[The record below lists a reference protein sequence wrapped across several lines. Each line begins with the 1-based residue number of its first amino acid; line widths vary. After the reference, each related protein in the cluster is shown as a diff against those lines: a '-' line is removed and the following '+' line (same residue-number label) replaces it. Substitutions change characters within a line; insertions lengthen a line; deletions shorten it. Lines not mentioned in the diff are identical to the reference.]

1 MSIANIKSSLHS
13 DGRLQA
19 NLFDE
24 LSDSSRNVGIDSI
37 GTFHCNDI
45 TEGSATGLA
54 STVPMRITNNKELL
68 VYDEIDEINPVSN
81 IMGNLID
88 LAQNGF
94 TGLSTQITSSNL
106 SNVQE
111 IIENADPHFN
121 VFAVISYDECA
132 EDLSGV
138 ASGTGRTTF
147 TGPGFV
153 YNTSNNNLL
162 STGYD
167 IKPMSG
173 AAANTEKVEHD
184 VWDWLNSVPAG
195 EEPRYKLDQKIDLG
209 RLLDGKKWMAMA
221 VFDGYT
227 DTTNIPKGFRGIAM
241 WVFEEQ
247 TRSYLP
253 GGQSVNYNPQNYLN
267 TTPSD
272 PIVKVRDIFYP
283 AGSSSS
289 MHMIQTLEL
298 SKENSITFPKLTNSF
313 LSKGS
318 TSSNGIGPSDLPVG
332 TDDIG
337 NYYSNGK
344 LGRNRPGT
352 KTGWRFSL
360 TNTGVTSTGYYTT
373 SSFSSNNGIWGYS
386 PGSFVAGGASYLDP
400 DDPTFYKYFS
410 NEIIFGNSTGADGAA
425 AAMRYSW
432 NGLRLNGPG
441 GTTTDWVCFIFSGDA
456 LPS

>member
-68 VYDEIDEINPVSN
+68 VYDQIDEINPVSN

-106 SNVQE
+106 GNVQE

-173 AAANTEKVEHD
+173 AAANTERVKHD
-184 VWDWLNSVPAG
+184 SWDYISSSYYELT
-195 EEPRYKLDQKIDLG
+195 QKIDLG
-209 RLLDGKKWMAMA
+209 RLLDGKRWMGMA

-227 DTTNIPKGFRGIAM
+227 DTTNIPKGFRGIAL
-241 WVFEEQ
+241 WIFEDQ
-247 TRSYLP
+247 ARSSFTTPL
-253 GGQSVNYNPQNYLN
+253 SNLDYNPEDYLT
-267 TTPSD
+267 TTPTS
-272 PIVKVRDIFYP
+272 PVVKVRDIFYP
-283 AGSSSS
+283 PGSTGFL
-289 MHMIQTLEL
+289 HVVQTLEL
-298 SKENSITFPKLTNSF
+298 ERDSSGISFPKLSHQF
-313 LSKGS
+313 LASGDTADDS
-318 TSSNGIGPSDLPVG
+318 GGIGPSITPTG
-332 TDDIG
+332 TQDTTSASG
-337 NYYSNGK
+337 QTNPGA
-344 LGRNRPGT
+344 NRPGT
-352 KTGWRFSL
+352 KTSWRFSVS
-360 TNTGVTSTGYYTT
+360 TGASDKGYASANAFSNNNGVWGYNLGKPATTSTGLDFDYVA
-373 SSFSSNNGIWGYS
+373 FGNFNGS
-386 PGSFVAGGASYLDP
+386 DGAS
-400 DDPTFYKYFS
+400 
-410 NEIIFGNSTGADGAA
+410 
-425 AAMRYSW
+425 AAMRAKW
-432 NGLRLNGPG
+432 KGQNIAG
-441 GTTTDWVCFIFSGDA
+441 TDWVGFIFGGDA

>member
-13 DGRLQA
+13 DGRFQA

-24 LSDSSRNVGIDSI
+24 VSDPSRNVGIDSI

-54 STVPMRITNNKELL
+54 STVPMRLTNNKELL
-68 VYDEIDEINPVSN
+68 VYDQIDEMNPVSN

-121 VFAVISYDECA
+121 VFAVVSYDECA

-153 YNTSNNNLL
+153 YNTSNNDLL

-173 AAANTEKVEHD
+173 AAANSERVKHD
-184 VWDWLNSVPAG
+184 SWDYVSSY
-195 EEPRYKLDQKIDLG
+195 YKLTQKIDLG
-209 RLLDGKKWMAMA
+209 RLLDGKRWMGMA

-227 DTTNIPKGFRGIAM
+227 DTTNIPKGFRGIAL
-241 WVFEEQ
+241 WIFDDQ
-247 TRSYLP
+247 TRPSTTP
-253 GGQSVNYNPQNYLN
+253 TQNVDYNPEDYLT
-267 TTPSD
+267 TTPTN

-283 AGSSSS
+283 AGSTSSL
-289 MHMIQTLEL
+289 HVVQTLEL
-298 SKENSITFPKLTNSF
+298 ERDSSGISFPKLSHQF
-313 LSKGS
+313 LASGDTADDS
-318 TSSNGIGPSDLPVG
+318 GGIGPSATPTSSYDHTSASGQTNPG
-332 TDDIG
+332 A
-337 NYYSNGK
+337 
-344 LGRNRPGT
+344 NRPGT
-352 KTGWRFSL
+352 KTSWRFSVN
-360 TNTGVTSTGYYTT
+360 NTSVSDKGYSGAVGFSNNNGVWGYNLGSPATTSTGLDFDYVA
-373 SSFSSNNGIWGYS
+373 FGNFNGS
-386 PGSFVAGGASYLDP
+386 DGAS
-400 DDPTFYKYFS
+400 
-410 NEIIFGNSTGADGAA
+410 
-425 AAMRYSW
+425 AAMRSKW
-432 NGLRLNGPG
+432 K
-441 GTTTDWVCFIFSGDA
+441 GTNLSGTDWVCFIFSGDA

>member
-13 DGRLQA
+13 DGRFQA

-24 LSDSSRNVGIDSI
+24 VSDPSRNVGIDSI

-54 STVPMRITNNKELL
+54 STVPMRITDNKELL
-68 VYDEIDEINPVSN
+68 VYDQIDEMNPVSN

-173 AAANTEKVEHD
+173 AAANTERVKHD
-184 VWDWLNSVPAG
+184 VWDYFQMGDPRFELNS
-195 EEPRYKLDQKIDLG
+195 KIDLG
-209 RLLDGKKWMAMA
+209 RLLDGKKWMGMA

-227 DTTNIPKGFRGIAM
+227 DNSGIPKGFRGISL

-253 GGQSVNYNPQNYLN
+253 GGESINYNPEDYLT
-267 TTPSD
+267 TTPTD
-272 PIVKVRDIFYP
+272 PVVKVRDIFYP
-283 AGSSSS
+283 AGSASSL
-289 MHMIQTLEL
+289 HVVQTLEL
-298 SKENSITFPKLTNSF
+298 EVDNETADAVYNTFPRLTNFF
-313 LSKGS
+313 LSAGY
-318 TSSNGIGPSDLPVG
+318 TSPAYGIGPSSLPVG
-332 TDDIG
+332 TDD
-337 NYYSNGK
+337 YSYSSGSYR
-344 LGRNRPGT
+344 GRTRPGT
-352 KTGWRFSL
+352 KTSWRFSPS
-360 TNTGVTSTGYYTT
+360 NTGVTSTGYYTT
-373 SSFSSNNGIWGYS
+373 SAFSSNNGVWGYNVGS
-386 PGSFVAGGASYLDP
+386 PAAGGVSYLDF
-400 DDPTFYKYFS
+400 DDQYPVA
-410 NEIIFGNSTGADGAA
+410 FGNFNGSDGAS
-425 AAMRYSW
+425 AAMRAKWKGQNIS
-432 NGLRLNGPG
+432 G
-441 GTTTDWVCFIFSGDA
+441 TDWVCFIFSGDA

>member
-13 DGRLQA
+13 DGRFQA

-24 LSDSSRNVGIDSI
+24 LSDSTRNVGIDSI

-54 STVPMRITNNKELL
+54 STVPMRITDNKELL
-68 VYDEIDEINPVSN
+68 VYDQIDEMNPVSN

-94 TGLSTQITSSNL
+94 AGLSTQITSSNL

-153 YNTSNNNLL
+153 YNTSNNDLL

-173 AAANTEKVEHD
+173 AAANTERVKHD
-184 VWDWLNSVPAG
+184 VWDYYAYGAYYSLN
-195 EEPRYKLDQKIDLG
+195 QKIDLG
-209 RLLDGKKWMAMA
+209 RLLDGKKWMGMA
-221 VFDGYT
+221 VFDGYS
-227 DTTNIPKGFRGIAM
+227 DTTNIPKGFRGISL

-247 TRSYLP
+247 TGSYLP
-253 GGQSVNYNPQNYLN
+253 GRVSINYNPEDYLT
-267 TTPSD
+267 TTPND
-272 PIVKVRDIFYP
+272 PVVKVRDIFYP
-283 AGSSSS
+283 AGSATDL
-289 MHMIQTLEL
+289 HVVQTLEL
-298 SKENSITFPKLTNSF
+298 ERDSSGISFPKLSHQF
-313 LSKGS
+313 LAYGDTADDSG
-318 TSSNGIGPSDLPVG
+318 GIGPSTTPIG
-332 TDDIG
+332 TQDTTSSSG
-337 NYYSNGK
+337 QAESGY
-344 LGRNRPGT
+344 NRPGT
-352 KTGWRFSL
+352 KTRWRFSPS
-360 TNTGVTSTGYYTT
+360 NTGVTSTGYYTT
-373 SSFSSNNGIWGYS
+373 SAFSSNNGIWGYNV
-386 PGSFVAGGASYLDP
+386 GSAAAGGVNYLDFDEVIP
-400 DDPTFYKYFS
+400 VA
-410 NEIIFGNSTGADGAA
+410 FGNFNGSDGAS
-425 AAMRYSW
+425 AAMRAKWKGQNIS
-432 NGLRLNGPG
+432 G
-441 GTTTDWVCFIFSGDA
+441 TDWVCFIFSGDA

>member
-13 DGRLQA
+13 DGRFQA

-24 LSDSSRNVGIDSI
+24 VSDPSRNVGIDSI

-54 STVPMRITNNKELL
+54 STVPMRLTNNKELL
-68 VYDEIDEINPVSN
+68 VYDQIDEMNPVSN

-106 SNVQE
+106 GNVQE

-153 YNTSNNNLL
+153 YNTSNNDLL
-162 STGYD
+162 STGHN

-173 AAANTEKVEHD
+173 AAANTERVEHD
-184 VWDWLNSVPAG
+184 VWDYDAWG
-195 EEPRYKLDQKIDLG
+195 DPRYELRDKLDLG
-209 RLLDGKKWMAMA
+209 RLLDGKKWMGMA
-221 VFDGYT
+221 VFDGYS
-227 DTTNIPKGFRGIAM
+227 DYGNVPKGFRGISL

-253 GGQSVNYNPQNYLN
+253 GGESINYSPEDYLT
-267 TTPSD
+267 TTPTV

-283 AGSSSS
+283 AGGTGNL
-289 MHMIQTLEL
+289 HIVQTLEL
-298 SKENSITFPKLTNSF
+298 SRNPSGISFPTLTNSF
-313 LSKGS
+313 LSGGP
-318 TSSNGIGPSDLPVG
+318 SSPAYGIGPSSLPLG
-332 TDDIG
+332 TDD
-337 NYYSNGK
+337 YSYSSGSYK
-344 LGRNRPGT
+344 GRNRPGT
-352 KTGWRFSL
+352 KTSWRFSPS
-360 TNTGVTSTGYYTT
+360 NTGVTSTGYYTT
-373 SSFSSNNGIWGYS
+373 SAFSSNNGVWGYNV
-386 PGSFVAGGASYLDP
+386 GSAAAGGVSYLDF
-400 DDPTFYKYFS
+400 DDISPVA
-410 NEIIFGNSTGADGAA
+410 FGNFNGSDGAS
-425 AAMRYSW
+425 AAMRAKWKGMNIS
-432 NGLRLNGPG
+432 G
-441 GTTTDWVCFIFSGDA
+441 TDWVCFIFSGDA